1 MSNVSEASIS
11 ISDSH
16 SPGSIPD
23 CYTDYE
29 LLYNDAPIS
38 AIVICNTSDG
48 VRSGIWFSKR
58 LLKLFSLEVLVRQ
71 CSNDENDP
79 KVMCVA
85 SLTPV
90 AAMVRYNNG
99 DRHLESIYLFHPD
112 CDKFRLNSL
121 FAIQKV
127 FHVRRVGTDSVE
139 NLAIVPGATTPPLTA
154 PEVYVKEGIE
164 TSESVEE
171 SRLDRSEPSE
181 HTP

>member
-1 MSNVSEASIS
+1 MTEVSEVS
-11 ISDSH
+11 
-16 SPGSIPD
+16 GSIPD

-38 AIVICNTSDG
+38 ATVICTSNG
-48 VRSGIWFSKR
+48 VKSGIWFSKR
-58 LLKLFSLEVLVRQ
+58 LLKLFSLEIFVRQ

-90 AAMVRYNNG
+90 TAMVRYNSG
-99 DRHLESIYLFHPD
+99 DKHLESIYLFHPD
-112 CDKFRLNSL
+112 CDKFRYNSL
-121 FAIQKV
+121 YAILKI
-127 FHVRRVGTDSVE
+127 FHIFRVGTGSVK
-139 NLAIVPGATTPPLTA
+139 NLVVVPGATTPPLTV
-154 PEVYVKEGIE
+154 PEVYVKEEIE